1 MIGNLGFGELLI
13 IFLVILLLFGAK
25 RVPEVAKSL
34 GKSIRE
40 FKKGMNSAIS
50 EVDENL
56 EDERPEIQ
64 RPAKEAVSVK
74 KEKANVA

>member
-1 MIGNLGFGELLI
+1 
-13 IFLVILLLFGAK
+13 
-25 RVPEVAKSL
+25 
-34 GKSIRE
+34 
-40 FKKGMNSAIS
+40 MNSAIS